1 MPSRFEK
8 FSERARKVLAIAQEE
23 AQRFNHSYIG
33 TEHIL
38 LGLSREP
45 EGIAS
50 RVLEVLGIDGKRI
63 RTAVEFIVSQDDN
76 PKREEVGLTDR
87 AKKVIEL
94 AVDEARKLNHHYI
107 GTEHILIGILREGDG
122 VAAGGLE
129 NLGASLEDVRIES
142 EKILSENVSSN
153 LSSATKIKSN
163 TPLIDELGTDLTE
176 LARKSKLDPV
186 IGRDDEMRRVIQ
198 ILCRRTK
205 NNPVLIGEPGVGKT
219 AIVEKL
225 AQNICDQNVPDLII
239 SKRVITLDIGSLVAG
254 TKYRGE
260 FEDRLKK
267 IIKELKKSKDC
278 IVFIDEMHT
287 IVGAGAAEGA
297 VDAANIL
304 KPALARGEIQIIG
317 ATTISDYRK
326 NVEKDPALE
335 RRFQPVKVDPPS
347 VDSTIE
353 ILMGVRSKYEDHH
366 GLVISDHAIKTASL
380 LADKYIADRFM
391 PDKAIDLI
399 DEAGSRVKIDRNT
412 IPETLRKATEKLDEI
427 KMKKEKAM
435 RDQEYEIAAEL
446 RDEEIKQE
454 SRTLKLRDNWEKSI
468 GDSIEVTPDDI
479 AEVVSMWTKIPVTR
493 LGTEEK
499 QRLLDMEES
508 LTTKVSGQKD
518 AIHSIS
524 MAVRRARSGIKDP
537 SRPIGCFLFLGPT
550 GVGKTHLVKKLSE
563 FLYGSEEK
571 MIRLDM
577 SEYMERHTV
586 ARLIGSP
593 PGYVGFEDGGQLTE
607 AVRRNSYTTI
617 LLDEIEKAHPDVFNI
632 LLQIFEDGFLTDS
645 KGRKVDFKN
654 TLIVM
659 TSNLGSDLIRDD
671 SSLGFSNSSP
681 EKIQDDKYSKMKTKV
696 LDEVKRFFKPE
707 FLNRIDDV
715 QVFHPLA
722 KENILEIVDLL
733 LNELQSRVLDNGYV
747 LQVSDNVRNYLVDNG
762 YDPKFGA
769 RPLRRLIQDEIEN
782 ILSQEFLKDTYMP
795 GDIIELE
802 IVDNNIKIKQD
813 SKVESNKDA

>member
-1 MPSRFEK
+1 
-8 FSERARKVLAIAQEE
+8 
-23 AQRFNHSYIG
+23 
-33 TEHIL
+33 
-38 LGLSREP
+38 
-45 EGIAS
+45 
-50 RVLEVLGIDGKRI
+50 
-63 RTAVEFIVSQDDN
+63 
-76 PKREEVGLTDR
+76 
-87 AKKVIEL
+87 
-94 AVDEARKLNHHYI
+94 
-107 GTEHILIGILREGDG
+107 
-122 VAAGGLE
+122 
-129 NLGASLEDVRIES
+129 
-142 EKILSENVSSN
+142 
-153 LSSATKIKSN
+153 
-163 TPLIDELGTDLTE
+163 
-176 LARKSKLDPV
+176 
-186 IGRDDEMRRVIQ
+186 
-198 ILCRRTK
+198 
-205 NNPVLIGEPGVGKT
+205 
-219 AIVEKL
+219 
-225 AQNICDQNVPDLII
+225 
-239 SKRVITLDIGSLVAG
+239 
-254 TKYRGE
+254 
-260 FEDRLKK
+260 
-267 IIKELKKSKDC
+267 
-278 IVFIDEMHT
+278 
-287 IVGAGAAEGA
+287 
-297 VDAANIL
+297 
-304 KPALARGEIQIIG
+304 
-317 ATTISDYRK
+317 
-326 NVEKDPALE
+326 
-335 RRFQPVKVDPPS
+335 
-347 VDSTIE
+347 
-353 ILMGVRSKYEDHH
+353 
-366 GLVISDHAIKTASL
+366 
-380 LADKYIADRFM
+380 
-391 PDKAIDLI
+391 
-399 DEAGSRVKIDRNT
+399 
-412 IPETLRKATEKLDEI
+412 
-427 KMKKEKAM
+427 M
-435 RDQEYEIAAEL
+435 RDQDYEVAAEL

-454 SRTLKLRDNWEKSI
+454 SRTLKLKDNWEKSI

-499 QRLLDMEES
+499 QRLLDMENS
-508 LTTKVSGQKD
+508 LTSKVSGQKD

-524 MAVRRARSGIKDP
+524 TAVRRARSGIKDP

-563 FLYGSEEK
+563 FMYGAEDK

-659 TSNLGSDLIRDD
+659 TSNLGSDLIKDD

-681 EKIQDDKYSKMKTKV
+681 EKVNDDKYSKMKTKV

-722 KENILEIVDLL
+722 KNNILEIVDLL

-747 LQVSDNVRNYLVDNG
+747 LQVSDSVRNYLVENG

-782 ILSQEFLKDTYMP
+782 ILSEEFLKDSYKP
-795 GDIIELE
+795 GDIIELS
-802 IVDNNIKIKQD
+802 IVDDKIQIIQD

>member
-8 FSERARKVLAIAQEE
+8 FSERARKVLAVAQEE

-76 PKREEVGLTDR
+76 PKREDVGLTDR

-122 VAAGGLE
+122 VAAGVLE
-129 NLGASLEDVRIES
+129 NLGASLEEVREEA
-142 EKILSENVSSN
+142 EKILSENVSSRIPTT
-153 LSSATKIKSN
+153 SKSKSK

-176 LARKSKLDPV
+176 LAKKSKLDPV

-225 AQNICDQNVPDLII
+225 AQNIFDQNVPDLIS

-267 IIKELKKSKDC
+267 IIKELKQSKDC

-304 KPALARGEIQIIG
+304 KPALARGEIQIVG

-347 VDSTIE
+347 VDSTVE

-366 GLVISDHAIKTASL
+366 GLVISDQAIKTASL
-380 LADKYIADRFM
+380 LADKYIADRLS
-391 PDKAIDLI
+391 LI
-399 DEAGSRVKIDRNT
+399 HI
-412 IPETLRKATEKLDEI
+412 
-427 KMKKEKAM
+427 
-435 RDQEYEIAAEL
+435 
-446 RDEEIKQE
+446 
-454 SRTLKLRDNWEKSI
+454 
-468 GDSIEVTPDDI
+468 
-479 AEVVSMWTKIPVTR
+479 
-493 LGTEEK
+493 
-499 QRLLDMEES
+499 
-508 LTTKVSGQKD
+508 
-518 AIHSIS
+518 
-524 MAVRRARSGIKDP
+524 
-537 SRPIGCFLFLGPT
+537 
-550 GVGKTHLVKKLSE
+550 
-563 FLYGSEEK
+563 
-571 MIRLDM
+571 
-577 SEYMERHTV
+577 
-586 ARLIGSP
+586 
-593 PGYVGFEDGGQLTE
+593 
-607 AVRRNSYTTI
+607 
-617 LLDEIEKAHPDVFNI
+617 
-632 LLQIFEDGFLTDS
+632 
-645 KGRKVDFKN
+645 
-654 TLIVM
+654 
-659 TSNLGSDLIRDD
+659 
-671 SSLGFSNSSP
+671 
-681 EKIQDDKYSKMKTKV
+681 
-696 LDEVKRFFKPE
+696 
-707 FLNRIDDV
+707 
-715 QVFHPLA
+715 
-722 KENILEIVDLL
+722 
-733 LNELQSRVLDNGYV
+733 
-747 LQVSDNVRNYLVDNG
+747 
-762 YDPKFGA
+762 
-769 RPLRRLIQDEIEN
+769 
-782 ILSQEFLKDTYMP
+782 
-795 GDIIELE
+795 
-802 IVDNNIKIKQD
+802 
-813 SKVESNKDA
+813 

>member
-8 FSERARKVLAIAQEE
+8 FSERARKVLALAQEE

-38 LGLSREP
+38 LGLSRET

-50 RVLEVLGIDGKRI
+50 KVLKVLGIDGKRI
-63 RTAVEFIVSQDDN
+63 RTAVEFIVGQSDQPERDDI
-76 PKREEVGLTDR
+76 GLTDR

-94 AVDEARKLNHHYI
+94 AVDEARRLNHHYI
-107 GTEHILIGILREGDG
+107 GTEHILVGILREGEG
-122 VAAGGLE
+122 VAAGVLE
-129 NLGASLEDVRIES
+129 NLGASLDDVRKEA
-142 EKILSENVSSN
+142 EKILADSVSSPVST
-153 LSSATKIKSN
+153 SSKGKSK
-163 TPLIDELGTDLTE
+163 TPLVDELGMDLTL
-176 LARKSKLDPV
+176 LAKNDRLDPV
-186 IGRDDEMRRVIQ
+186 IGRDDELKRVIQ

-225 AQNICDQNVPDLII
+225 AQRIFDLDVPEMIQ

-267 IIKELKKSKDC
+267 IIKELKQSGDC
-278 IVFIDEMHT
+278 ILFIDEMHT

-304 KPALARGEIQIIG
+304 KPALARGELQIIG
-317 ATTISDYRK
+317 ATTTSDYRK

-335 RRFQPVKVDPPS
+335 RRFQPVKVDPPD
-347 VDSTIE
+347 VDATID
-353 ILMGVRSKYEDHH
+353 ILMGIKNKYEEHH
-366 GLVISDHAIKTASL
+366 GLEITDHALRTASM
-380 LADKYIADRFM
+380 LADKYIPDRFM

-399 DEAGSRVKIDRNT
+399 DEAGSRVRINNNT
-412 IPETLRKATEKLDEI
+412 VPEPLKKASAKLDQIKLRKESA
-427 KMKKEKAM
+427 MKKQDYD
-435 RDQEYEIAAEL
+435 RAADL
-446 RDEEIKQE
+446 RDEELRQE
-454 SRTLKLRDNWEKSI
+454 ARTLKLKTSWEK
-468 GDSIEVTPDDI
+468 DKDLKMEVTPDDI
-479 AEVVSMWTKIPVTR
+479 AEVVSMWTKIPVAR

-499 QRLLDMEES
+499 QRLLDMEAT
-508 LTTKVSGQKD
+508 LTTKVAGQED
-518 AIHSIS
+518 AIEAIS
-524 MAVRRARSGIKDP
+524 KAVRRARSGLKNP
-537 SRPIGCFLFLGPT
+537 TRPIGCFLFLGPT

-563 FLYGSEEK
+563 FLFGAEDK
-571 MIRLDM
+571 MVRLDM

-607 AVRRNSYTTI
+607 AVRRNSYTTL

-645 KGRKVDFKN
+645 RGRRVDFKN

-671 SSLGFSNSSP
+671 SILGFSNPSDI
-681 EKIQDDKYSKMKTKV
+681 ENNKIQYEKMKTQV
-696 LDEVKRFFKPE
+696 LDEVKKFFKPE
-707 FLNRIDDV
+707 FLNRIDDIE
-715 QVFHPLA
+715 VFHPLS
-722 KENILEIVDLL
+722 KQHIFEIVDLL
-733 LNELQSRVLDNGYV
+733 LNELQARVLDNGYV
-747 LQVSDNVRNYLVDNG
+747 LQVTDDVRDYLVENG
-762 YDPKFGA
+762 YDSKFGA
-769 RPLRRLIQDEIEN
+769 RPLRRLIQDEVEN
-782 ILSQEFLKDTYMP
+782 ILSEEFLKDTYSP
-795 GDIIELE
+795 GDVIELDL
-802 IVDNNIKIKQD
+802 VKKKIIISQLDKVNSNRD
-813 SKVESNKDA
+813 S